1 MLSST
6 LREINWPSLVLNTVY
21 VLALGLALAFF
32 GRLLGLEQIGEFVP
46 LLSIAVALITM
57 WIAYRVALR
66 AGRQPLLH
74 GLLLGLMVGAA
85 SLLLNLLTNPISVV
99 EGAAFLLQL
108 LGGLLGGRSAQRALT
123 RTTP

>member
-1 MLSST
+1 
-6 LREINWPSLVLNTVY
+6 
-21 VLALGLALAFF
+21 
-32 GRLLGLEQIGEFVP
+32 
-46 LLSIAVALITM
+46 M